1 MQSVNQHIDKWSKCL
16 EIFRDNLPAE
26 QFDAWFA
33 PIVAS
38 NYVGNKLT
46 LRVPSQFFIE
56 QIEERYYNLLSSTL
70 KRVYGSEIKLY
81 YNYDIVKNQSDTEI
95 TQENDIASAFLKNPV
110 SLQQRSQSNPF
121 DTTYFGDIDPQLN
134 PRYNFEN
141 YCGSMSNKLAVSI
154 GQAIASDPTCKT
166 FNPLFVFGPTGVGK
180 THLIQAIG
188 IKIKE
193 NTPKTRVLYLTA
205 RVFESQFTTAM
216 KNKRINDFINFYQS
230 IDVLILD
237 DIQDFAGKPGTQNT
251 FYHIFNQLH
260 NQGKQLILSSDC
272 KPCDMDGMVPR
283 LISRFKWGMTV
294 ELLKPDY
301 ELRRDVLQLKA
312 SQDGLSIPSEVLD
325 FIAGEVTDSIREL
338 EGIIVSLLAHA
349 TMLNQDISVDLA
361 RSIISNSV
369 KISKRQITFEKI
381 AETVASHYNI
391 DTSLLYGKSRK
402 REISDARQLV
412 MYFAKKDTQLSSTNI
427 GMRLSRNHATV
438 LHACKQI
445 EQRLSIERKFQEE
458 VETLEQEL
466 KK

>member
-1 MQSVNQHIDKWSKCL
+1 M
-16 EIFRDNLPAE
+16 
-26 QFDAWFA
+26 
-33 PIVAS
+33 
-38 NYVGNKLT
+38 
-46 LRVPSQFFIE
+46 
-56 QIEERYYNLLSSTL
+56 
-70 KRVYGSEIKLY
+70 YGSEIKLY

-369 KISKRQITFEKI
+369 KISKRQITFEMI